1 MKLKNI
7 LTVIFAAAVFSACSL
22 EEDTS
27 TFANSKSFYKNEQ
40 QCRAALNSCY
50 IPMKDLY
57 SYKMML
63 ATECATDLAYSRS
76 STQDAQLDISPANP
90 RFGADVWNNGYKGIR
105 YCNEAI
111 TGIEGSNLDEKVKA
125 PLAAEGK
132 IMRAFYYW
140 LMTSFFGD
148 IPFYTE
154 AVADE
159 ATLAKVAKLPRMSA
173 DSTRAWLIKD
183 LQECLPSLPLKRSS
197 EIADN
202 RVGAAVGYMLIAK
215 MAQWNKEWK
224 VSLDACRKI
233 EEIYGSLDQ
242 YPLSDIPFRMKNT
255 TTTAFL
261 GPKFWCPDM
270 QSNHDHNNYKIFRY
284 ADVLLMIAEAHCM
297 LQDDMD
303 AALKY
308 LNMTKIRAGIR
319 LYDKHTW
326 KRIREEIMAERGR
339 ELFGEFQRKFD
350 LVRWGTWYERTE
362 SETRSVALKTNILP
376 CHRYYPIPAVQ
387 VAYSGYA
394 LDNKEY
400 EQYGV
405 Q

>member
-111 TGIEGSNLDEKVKA
+111 TGIEGSNLDENVKA

-154 AVADE
+154 DVADE

-183 LQECLPSLPLKRSS
+183 LQECLPSV
-197 EIADN
+197 E
-202 RVGAAVGYMLIAK
+202 
-215 MAQWNKEWK
+215 
-224 VSLDACRKI
+224 KI
-233 EEIYGSLDQ
+233 LRDS
-242 YPLSDIPFRMKNT
+242 
-255 TTTAFL
+255 
-261 GPKFWCPDM
+261 
-270 QSNHDHNNYKIFRY
+270 
-284 ADVLLMIAEAHCM
+284 
-297 LQDDMD
+297 
-303 AALKY
+303 
-308 LNMTKIRAGIR
+308 
-319 LYDKHTW
+319 
-326 KRIREEIMAERGR
+326 
-339 ELFGEFQRKFD
+339 
-350 LVRWGTWYERTE
+350 
-362 SETRSVALKTNILP
+362 
-376 CHRYYPIPAVQ
+376 
-387 VAYSGYA
+387 
-394 LDNKEY
+394 
-400 EQYGV
+400 
-405 Q
+405 